1 MQPLLLYISIRYYLY
16 MDKEKKISELAAAA
30 IERLK
35 ELPQPVVRI
44 CGPLTSGGNG
54 YEENLALFK
63 KAEKILIEK
72 GFTVF
77 DYFTNNH
84 DEEDIYEMGMNWET
98 VMELYHKPI
107 LAANILD
114 TAFLLPDWQN
124 SNGSCFEHHFITRH
138 TKTKIREFPE
148 EWLKSD

>member
-1 MQPLLLYISIRYYLY
+1 MN
-16 MDKEKKISELAAAA
+16 KEKKISELAGAA

-35 ELPQPVVRI
+35 KRPRPVVRI
-44 CGPLTSGGNG
+44 CGPLTSGGNS

-63 KAEKILIEK
+63 NAEKILIEK

-84 DEEDIYEMGMNWET
+84 DEEEIVELGLDWKT

-107 LAANILD
+107 LAADILD
-114 TAFLLPDWQN
+114 TAFFLLDWQN
-124 SNGSCFEHHFITRH
+124 SNGSRWEHDFITRC
-138 TKTKIREFPE
+138 TKTKIREFPLD
-148 EWLKSD
+148 WLNV